1 VRFVFIAA
9 EKAQYPVSLLCSL
22 LDVSRSG
29 YYAWCGR
36 PPSQRAIA
44 DRELTEDIRS
54 IHEYSERRYGSP
66 RIHEELGA
74 NETRV
79 GRKRVARLMKEG
91 GMSARIKR
99 RFVKTTDSNHD
110 FPIAPNILQR
120 EFTAAAPNEIWVGDI
135 TYLDTREGW
144 LYLAVLIDLYSRRVV
159 GWAMSER
166 IDTALA
172 MGALNMALAQR
183 KPARGL
189 THHTDRGCQYA
200 SHEYRRLLR
209 DIGAKC
215 SMSRKGDCWDNA
227 VAESFFAS
235 LRKELTNRVDFLSRD
250 AARSNVFEY
259 IEAFYNRIRRHSTIN
274 YLSPNDFENGATKP
288 QAA

>member
-1 VRFVFIAA
+1 MRFAFITA

-22 LDVSRSG
+22 LEVSRSG
-29 YYAWCGR
+29 YYAWCVR
-36 PPSQRAIA
+36 PPSRRAIA
-44 DRELTEDIRS
+44 DRALTEEIRS
-54 IHEYSERRYGSP
+54 IHEWSQRRYGSP

-74 NETRV
+74 NDTHV
-79 GRKRVARLMKEG
+79 GRKRVARLMSENG
-91 GMSARIKR
+91 LSARTKR
-99 RFVKTTDSNHD
+99 RFVKTTDSKHD
-110 FPIAPNILQR
+110 FPIAPNLLQR
-120 EFTAAAPNEIWVGDI
+120 DFTADAPNEIWVGDI

-172 MGALNMALAQR
+172 MGALNMALARR
-183 KPARGL
+183 KTRRGL
-189 THHTDRGCQYA
+189 IHHTDRGCQYA

-235 LRKELTNRVDFLSRD
+235 LRKELTNRVDFPGRD
-250 AARSNVFEY
+250 AARSSVFEY
-259 IEAFYNRIRRHSTIN
+259 IEAFYNRVRRHSTIN
-274 YLSPNDFENGATKP
+274 YHSPNDFERELSNTH
-288 QAA
+288 AA